1 MTLPAMDMVHAI
13 ARRAMPTV
21 EDAKDLVQDTYLA
34 AFRAW
39 TEERRPRKVEP
50 WLATICMNLARS
62 RHRARKRRPAEVPMA
77 DLGLMPVQG
86 AGPEE
91 RALAAVDRDALHR
104 AMWSLPDEQRI
115 AITLVDLADLSVM
128 EAARVMATP
137 KGTVLSRLHRGRRA
151 LALRLASEVKEERT

>member
-13 ARRAMPTV
+13 ARRAVPNV
-21 EDAKDLVQDTYLA
+21 EDARDLVQDTYLA

-39 TEERRPRKVEP
+39 TQDRRPRKVEP
-50 WLATICMNLARS
+50 WLATICLNMARS
-62 RHRARKRRPAEVPMA
+62 RYRTRQRRPTEVPMA
-77 DLGLMPVQG
+77 ELNLLPDGND
-86 AGPEE
+86 GPEE
-91 RALAAVDRDALHR
+91 RAMASLDREALDR

-137 KGTVLSRLHRGRRA
+137 KGTVLSRLHRGRRS
-151 LALRLASEVKEERT
+151 LALRLVSEVREENT